1 MVTTNILTGNTVM
14 LVTYSTLC
22 NFFRQVPFGQ
32 NTEKSK
38 VEASRKSDKADDKKI
53 SIQSKIKSFLP
64 SGNKQKSASQTRE
77 QSRQLKKISREEQ
90 SSFKQEVRRSD
101 DEGQDSLSVKEPVT
115 LLKSHKSI
123 ESHITRSTT
132 APRNTTVASPKE
144 LVQKDPRVNQSESS
158 EQTLQESSNACN
170 KHEVSSSIK
179 SFQDTDRSSTSL
191 WSTGKDTRPDS
202 GYETLVGSE
211 NRRSVLTEEYG
222 EIDIS
227 QVVLRKSRLSI
238 NSLTMNSENEVPKDE
253 PVPVSKETP
262 EVPETNQEQGPVYEN
277 HVDDSEGPGHTSVS
291 SGLLQMD
298 STVES
303 IQNHEGVDVV
313 RREERAKVKP
323 VPMRR
328 RPSKK
333 STLIEVNVP
342 RAVVEDDEADE
353 KSDDTAQMSS
363 DGDLL
368 TEEQEEMLNNLTFDP
383 IDEIPYK
390 VDDVVKE
397 AFSEIREIVNHR
409 NTRTRN
415 SFIPDSNPV
424 DKLRDLL
431 QQL

>member
-1 MVTTNILTGNTVM
+1 M
-14 LVTYSTLC
+14 
-22 NFFRQVPFGQ
+22 
-32 NTEKSK
+32 
-38 VEASRKSDKADDKKI
+38 
-53 SIQSKIKSFLP
+53 
-64 SGNKQKSASQTRE
+64 
-77 QSRQLKKISREEQ
+77 KKISREEQ

-115 LLKSHKSI
+115 LLKSQKSI

-132 APRNTTVASPKE
+132 APSRGSLNTTVTSPKE

-227 QVVLRKSRLSI
+227 QVVLRKSRHSI
-238 NSLTMNSENEVPKDE
+238 NSLTMNNSENEVPKDE

-277 HVDDSEGPGHTSVS
+277 HVDDIEGLGHTSVS
-291 SGLLQMD
+291 NGLLQMD

-303 IQNHEGVDVV
+303 IQIHEGVDVV

-342 RAVVEDDEADE
+342 RAVVEDEEVDE

-424 DKLRDLL
+424 DKLRELL

>member
-1 MVTTNILTGNTVM
+1 M
-14 LVTYSTLC
+14 
-22 NFFRQVPFGQ
+22 
-32 NTEKSK
+32 
-38 VEASRKSDKADDKKI
+38 
-53 SIQSKIKSFLP
+53 
-64 SGNKQKSASQTRE
+64 
-77 QSRQLKKISREEQ
+77 KKISREEQ
-90 SSFKQEVRRSD
+90 SSFKQEEDRRSG
-101 DEGQDSLSVKEPVT
+101 DEGQDSLSLKEPVT
-115 LLKSHKSI
+115 LLKSQKSI

-132 APRNTTVASPKE
+132 APSRGSLNTTVTSPKE
-144 LVQKDPRVNQSESS
+144 LIQKDPRVNQSESS
-158 EQTLQESSNACN
+158 EQTRQESSNACN

-227 QVVLRKSRLSI
+227 QVVLRKSRHSI
-238 NSLTMNSENEVPKDE
+238 NRLTMNNSENEVPKDE

-262 EVPETNQEQGPVYEN
+262 EVPETNQEQGLVYEN
-277 HVDDSEGPGHTSVS
+277 HVDDSGGPGHSSVS
-291 SGLLQMD
+291 NGLLQMD

-303 IQNHEGVDVV
+303 IQGHEGVDAV

-342 RAVVEDDEADE
+342 RAVVEDEETDE
-353 KSDDTAQMSS
+353 KSDDTAQVSS

-424 DKLRDLL
+424 DKLRELL